1 MTHTLK
7 IILTTILIVSALTSY
22 GQEESGLSELN
33 NSISTAMS
41 KGEFPIELMLSYDS
55 LATAG
60 EDAAQIAQGKYFL
73 AEAYRNK
80 RLFNLARENY
90 DAATAG
96 FQASGNNAAY
106 ALASLGSAELYKDQ
120 GQNGESIQAYQQ
132 ALNGYKKENNVN
144 GQLDVLYTLAK
155 LQATQGQASQ
165 AITNLGKATQL
176 AAATNDTTA
185 ITRDLAYQSEIGS
198 IAGNYGPA
206 IRSAKSYLRN
216 FRANHTP
223 KLTAITQLGNAISLG
238 KTGKTFQARPAFAEA
253 LSGFNRLGDQ
263 HRVAETYKY
272 MSEMERAVLN
282 YRNASKYKDKWDNYQ
297 DSLLA
302 IKHQAEIDQVSGEFV
317 EKTRAKD
324 AEYDR
329 MSEEL
334 DGIKSSKSTVRN
346 ILIGALALT
355 LMTLGG
361 FIFFLLN
368 DKRKKSSTINS
379 LNATKESLEKER
391 KTLTTE
397 IKSRVSNNVDV
408 LSYVM
413 GILDKSNATS
423 SDPKKK
429 IRRDYA
435 VRILRQ
441 NIAQWKDLEGI
452 GMVDYFKKLEKEL
465 YEQHREK
472 EHLISFSS
480 QVQHMKLDADTV
492 IPLGIICNE
501 VIHNALQHAF
511 RQGEKGNI
519 NLSLK
524 EENNRLMLQ
533 IIDNGQG
540 VSDPSLPIESGGTGY
555 TLIHRMA
562 GILDAELTVR
572 NDKGTSLQLAIK
584 NYKKMA

>member
-1 MTHTLK
+1 M
-7 IILTTILIVSALTSY
+7 
-22 GQEESGLSELN
+22 G
-33 NSISTAMS
+33 

-60 EDAAQIAQGKYFL
+60 EDASQIAQGKYFL

-80 RLFNLARENY
+80 RLYNLARENY

-96 FQASGNNAAY
+96 FQSSDNNAAY
-106 ALASLGSAELYKDQ
+106 AQASLGSAELYKEQ
-120 GQNGESIQAYQQ
+120 GLNAESIGAYQQ
-132 ALNGYKKENNVN
+132 AIEAYKKENNIN
-144 GQLDVLYTLAK
+144 GQLDVLYSLAK

-176 AAATNDTTA
+176 ATATNDTSA
-185 ITRDLAYQSEIGS
+185 IVRDLAYQSEIGS

-216 FRANHTP
+216 FRTNHTP

-253 LSGFNRLGDQ
+253 LSGFNRLGDR

-282 YRNASKYKDKWDNYQ
+282 YRNASRYRAKWDNYQ

-302 IKHQAEIDQVSGEFV
+302 IKHQADIDQVSGEFV

-329 MSEEL
+329 MSTEL
-334 DGIKSSKSTVRN
+334 EGIKSSKSTVRN
-346 ILIGALALT
+346 ILIGALGLT
-355 LMTLGG
+355 LLTLGG

-368 DKRKKSSTINS
+368 DKRKKSSTIKG
-379 LNATKESLEKER
+379 LNATKEGLEKER
-391 KTLTTE
+391 KTLTNE
-397 IKSRVSNNVDV
+397 IKSRVSNNVDI
-408 LSYVM
+408 LSQVM
-413 GILDKSNATS
+413 AILDKSNAKST
-423 SDPKKK
+423 DPKKK
-429 IRRDYA
+429 IRREYA

-465 YEQHREK
+465 YEQHRDK

-480 QVQHMKLDADTV
+480 QVQNMKLDADTV
-492 IPLGIICNE
+492 VPLGIICNE
-501 VIHNALQHAF
+501 AIHNALQHAF
-511 RQGEKGNI
+511 RHGEKGNI

-524 EENNRLMLQ
+524 EENNKLMLA
-533 IIDNGQG
+533 IVDNGLG
-540 VSDPSLPIESGGTGY
+540 VPDASLPMDSGGTGY
-555 TLIHRMA
+555 TLIRRMA
-562 GILDAELTVR
+562 GILDAEITVR
-572 NDKGTSLQLAIK
+572 NDKGTNIQVAIN
-584 NYKKMA
+584 NYKKMD